1 MTSRHDEQQE
11 PVTGGRKGQE
21 NEALNLAD
29 FEIDDILS
37 TPGERLL
44 AEVAEDFGDPA
55 SLAAEFDAIALP
67 LLSGADGGAADRV
80 AAASVSA
87 AAQAASGV
95 ASGWAP
101 PAALRSVPWSFRH
114 AIRAAAER
122 LAVPLPS
129 RAVLGASATLLL
141 LAVLAPGVYPFL
153 AKRAPVEQAAEQPVP
168 PLQNDPAAGAA
179 PVPQPAPPPSQLTPS
194 ADVVQPSPAAAPVS
208 PRSAAPVAVAPS
220 SATPGTSP
228 PTRREQA
235 EAAAARGRE
244 TPSPPEQAPR
254 RLSAPRQVETAAA
267 KPAAPPPAAA
277 PAPGREEGA
286 ALPPSPRGGSFV
298 VQLSIW
304 SSEAQAQ
311 SSFRTLKSKY
321 AVLNGREPLIKRT
334 DDGRR
339 GVSYALQVGPFE
351 SSEEAERLCARLKA
365 SGGVCAVREN

>member
-1 MTSRHDEQQE
+1 MTSRHNEQQE
-11 PVTGGRKGQE
+11 IVTGGRTEQK

-37 TPGERLL
+37 TPAERLL
-44 AEVAEDFGDPA
+44 AEVREDFGDSA

-67 LLSGADGGAADRV
+67 LLSGAQGGAADRRAV
-80 AAASVSA
+80 ASASAV
-87 AAQAASGV
+87 AQAASVIASRRV
-95 ASGWAP
+95 ASP
-101 PAALRSVPWSFRH
+101 SVPWSFRH
-114 AIRAAAER
+114 AIRTAAER
-122 LAVPLPS
+122 LAAPLRS

-141 LAVLAPGVYPFL
+141 LAVLAPGVYRLLIKP
-153 AKRAPVEQAAEQPVP
+153 APVEQVAERPAP
-168 PLQNDPAAGAA
+168 PSQYDLPA
-179 PVPQPAPPPSQLTPS
+179 PPTPMSQPAPPLSQLTPS
-194 ADVVQPSPAAAPVS
+194 APADVVQPSPVAAPVS
-208 PRSAAPVAVAPS
+208 PSSAAPVAAAPS

-228 PTRREQA
+228 LIRREQA

-244 TPSPPEQAPR
+244 VAQAPR

-267 KPAAPPPAAA
+267 EPAAPPSAAA

-286 ALPPSPRGGSFV
+286 ALPPPRGSSFV

-339 GVSYALQVGPFE
+339 GISYALQVGPFE